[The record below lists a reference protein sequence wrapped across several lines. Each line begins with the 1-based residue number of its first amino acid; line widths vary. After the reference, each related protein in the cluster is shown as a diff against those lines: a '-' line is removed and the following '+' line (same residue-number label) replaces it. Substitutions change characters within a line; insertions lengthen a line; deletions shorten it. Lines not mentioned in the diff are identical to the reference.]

1 MLAYMCKKCGQFTV
15 LGYVNQYDEHF
26 CDQDCYQK
34 YCEAHDYEYNPNDIW
49 EIDRKEGYR

>member
-26 CDQDCYQK
+26 CDQECYQK

-49 EIDRKEGYR
+49 EIDRKE